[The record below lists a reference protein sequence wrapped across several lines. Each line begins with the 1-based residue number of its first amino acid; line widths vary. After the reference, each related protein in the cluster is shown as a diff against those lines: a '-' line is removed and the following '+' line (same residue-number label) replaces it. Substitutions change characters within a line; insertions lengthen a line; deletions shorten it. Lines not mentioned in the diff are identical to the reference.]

1 MVPFRSITPLV
12 PAGGDLA
19 EALALYTHHLGFTV
33 EWQGGDMAGVRRGA
47 VALNL
52 VRNANRMWAENAS
65 ASIGVADLDALYA
78 EYRDLPARVGPLEV
92 KAWGRREFHL
102 VLPSGV
108 CLQFF
113 EEAGGTNLAAP

>member
-1 MVPFRSITPLV
+1 MVPFRSITPLI
-12 PAGGDLA
+12 PAGADLPA
-19 EALALYTHHLGFTV
+19 ALAFYTESLGFTV
-33 EWQGGDMAGVRRGA
+33 EWQSGDMAGVRRDA

-52 VRNANRMWAENAS
+52 VRNANRTWAENAS

-78 EYRDLPARVGPLEV
+78 EYRDIPAQVGPLEF

-113 EEAGGTNLAAP
+113 EEPDRN

>member
-1 MVPFRSITPLV
+1 VVPFRSITPLI
-12 PAGGDLA
+12 PAGADLPA
-19 EALALYTHHLGFTV
+19 ALAFYTQHLGFTV

-52 VRNANRMWAENAS
+52 VRNSNLTWAENAS

-78 EYRDLPARVGPLEV
+78 EYFDLPAQVGPLEV
-92 KAWGRREFHL
+92 KPWGRREFHL
-102 VLPSGV
+102 VFSPGV

-113 EEAGGTNLAAP
+113 EEPGTD